1 MNIKVRNIP
10 KEGRK
15 GTTKLENL
23 PEFCITMYG
32 ADKEAREGLMKIL
45 DGLGVRWASKRRIFE
60 EDSAQWILDGTHWLF
75 FDPKGWHVT
84 RSEVAWCEE
93 HTEYLHLSLDH
104 FKNLVEDYLY
114 EHQ

>member
-1 MNIKVRNIP
+1 MNIRVRNIP

-32 ADKEAREGLMKIL
+32 ADREDREGLMKML
-45 DGLGVRWASKRRIFE
+45 DGLGVRWASEKRMFE
-60 EDSAQWILDGTHWLF
+60 TEKAQHILNGTHWLF
-75 FDPKGWHVT
+75 LKPKFWHVT
-84 RSEVAWCEE
+84 CARVAWCEE
-93 HTEYLHLSLDH
+93 HTEYLKLSLDH